1 MRRRSSRPRAPTRS
15 NARTTKRWTVGRA
28 GGAMRRASP
37 RHHPFRTW
45 WRATSM
51 CPRAA
56 RRTRPRAA
64 AARKSPGPDLRH
76 DAVAPDVDAVGFER
90 PIRLLRRTD
99 DIDVGARLE
108 LILAADHIG
117 ADHRIGTDDD
127 LLLPVLIF
135 DHDHLAVDTGHRRVH
150 DRIPHRRVP
159 PSPYPVTPAA
169 AAPPTYQNPYLYRH

>member
-1 MRRRSSRPRAPTRS
+1 MRRRSNRPRAPTRS
-15 NARTTKRWTVGRA
+15 NARTTKMSTAARA
-28 GGAMRRASP
+28 DGAIRRASP
-37 RHHPFRTW
+37 RAHTFRTC

-51 CPRAA
+51 FPRAA
-56 RRTRPRAA
+56 RRPRPRAA

-108 LILAADHIG
+108 LVLAADHIG
-117 ADHRIGTDDD
+117 SDSRIGTDDD

-135 DHDHLAVDTGHRRVH
+135 DQDHLPVGTGHRRVQG
-150 DRIPHRRVP
+150 RIRPRRVLP
-159 PSPYPVTPAA
+159 IPWATTLA
-169 AAPPTYQNPYLYRH
+169 R

>member
-1 MRRRSSRPRAPTRS
+1 MRRRSNRARAPTRS
-15 NARTTKRWTVGRA
+15 NARTTRMSTAARA
-28 GGAMRRASP
+28 GGAIRRASR
-37 RHHPFRTW
+37 RHHTFRTC

-51 CPRAA
+51 FPRAV
-56 RRTRPRAA
+56 RRTRLRAA

-99 DIDVGARLE
+99 DIDVAARLE

-150 DRIPHRRVP
+150 GRIRHRHARPLPWPSTRPHSTLP
-159 PSPYPVTPAA
+159 LGSYHD
-169 AAPPTYQNPYLYRH
+169 LYCT